1 MKIKILLIICIGTI
15 GALSS
20 CKSSSNK
27 EEKKTPVSVN
37 AYYPTLQNDNEIFIS
52 GQVSAKQTAMIST
65 RVMGYIN
72 KIYVRPGDLVRSGQ
86 LLAVINSSDIKAKKA
101 QAQAM
106 LIEANAAVKNARRD
120 YERFKSLF
128 SQKSVSS
135 KELENVELNK
145 VSMESKQ
152 QMARQQINEIN
163 SMLAYTNIRAPFSGV
178 VTQKMVDEGSIAN
191 PGMPIM
197 SIEQSGDM
205 NIQASVPETF
215 IQYVHKG
222 ILVDVD
228 IKSLNKHL
236 RGIITEL
243 SPSAS
248 LSGGQY
254 NVKIS
259 IKDKIGL
266 KPGMYAGIHIKIGKS
281 VYSESKIMI
290 NLSSVVDYDQ
300 LTGIY
305 VVGNDNTA
313 LLHWIR
319 LGKKIGNQVEVL
331 SGLNENERV
340 IDKSD
345 GKLYNGAKLF
355 INK

>member
-1 MKIKILLIICIGTI
+1 MKIKFLLVICIGTI

-20 CKSSSNK
+20 CHSSSHKN
-27 EEKKTPVSVN
+27 EKDNPVHVN

-52 GQVSAKQTAMIST
+52 GQVSSKQTAMIST
-65 RVMGYIN
+65 RVMGYIDR
-72 KIYVRPGDLVRSGQ
+72 IYVKPGDFVKSGQ
-86 LLAVINSSDIKAKKA
+86 LLAIINSSDIKAKKA

-106 LIEANAAVKNARRD
+106 FTEASAAVKNARRD

-128 SQKSVSS
+128 AQKSVSS

-152 QMARQQINEIN
+152 QIARQQINEIN

-178 VTQKMVDEGSIAN
+178 VTQKMVDEGSTAN

-197 SIEQSGDM
+197 SIEQSNDL
-205 NIQASVPETF
+205 NIQASVPEVY
-215 IQYVHKG
+215 IQYVHTG
-222 ILVDVD
+222 NQVDVD
-228 IKSLNKHL
+228 VKSLNKHIN
-236 RGIITEL
+236 GVITEM
-243 SPSAS
+243 SPSSS

-259 IKDKIGL
+259 VNDKKNL

-281 VYSESKIMI
+281 TYSESKIMI
-290 NLSSVVDYDQ
+290 NQSSVINYDQ
-300 LTGIY
+300 LTGVY
-305 VVGNDNTA
+305 VVGPDNTA

-319 LGKKIGNQVEVL
+319 LGKKNGNQVEVL
-331 SGLNENERV
+331 SGLNESERV
-340 IDKSD
+340 IEK
-345 GKLYNGAKLF
+345 GNVKLYNGAKLF